1 MISLTAEETN
11 TKMANYAPIS
21 EDTWITPLLQ
31 PDGLPAVLVIST
43 DTTVGSVVTEGV
55 MAIVLLVHF
64 AYKSRLKHPQ
74 HQPRLASKN
83 VWQNGQQQEL
93 RHVSKL
99 HLAQQLVPPE
109 HAPLNFY
116 ESKAPKQTN
125 L

>member
-1 MISLTAEETN
+1 
-11 TKMANYAPIS
+11 MANYAPIS

-31 PDGLPAVLVIST
+31 LDGLPAVLVIST
-43 DTTVGSVVTEGV
+43 DTTVGSVVTDGV

-74 HQPRLASKN
+74 PQARHASKN

-93 RHVSKL
+93 QHVSKL

-109 HAPLNFY
+109 HVPLNFTNQKCT
-116 ESKAPKQTN
+116 SKQIRRQTIQPH
-125 L
+125 LD